1 MSLIVEP
8 KIYSGKDLETIFF
21 RPMLSGASAND
32 LGIKVLYN
40 MPVPTTLN
48 FWRRASD
55 VLQKFDSAGWNGGE
69 ASEKYQ
75 KTIELHKVKA
85 EMGYAAAD
93 YFSMVFEQ
101 ITNGSDVNL
110 DDLSGTALEEAETK
124 LFKEAIAES
133 IRATMWMGSTTR
145 ESGRFTTFDGFL
157 KEIVAQLDA
166 DEPEVTFSEI
176 TDTLYNAANAGEEI
190 LKAAWNNASDML
202 KEFKSQGNLVFFVT
216 SDIYSKY
223 EDSLDS
229 ATLEGAYQAK
239 QNGRESL
246 SYRGIPVVDVQ
257 LSSYLDY
264 LEDLPRSFVLLTD
277 RRNLALAVNTA
288 DFPGTEVRMWY
299 NPDEMENRQRAVF
312 MAGCSYLLPELIS
325 FEYKE

>member
-8 KIYSGKDLETIFF
+8 KTYSGKELESIFF
-21 RPMLSGASAND
+21 RPMLSGPDARE

-40 MPVPTTLN
+40 MPVPTVLN

-55 VLQKFDSAGWNGGE
+55 ILQKFDSAGWTGGE
-69 ASEKYQ
+69 GSEKYQ

-85 EMGYAAAD
+85 EMGYAASD

-101 ITNGSDVNL
+101 ITNGSDINL
-110 DDLSGTALEEAETK
+110 DDLSGTALEEAETR

-133 IRATMWMGSTTR
+133 IRATLWLGSTTR
-145 ESGRFTTFDGFL
+145 TSGLFSTFDGFL
-157 KEIVAQLDA
+157 KKMVDEFDD
-166 DEPEVTFSEI
+166 DEPQITFASI
-176 TDTLYNAANAGEEI
+176 TSTDYNAENAGETI
-190 LKAAWNNASDML
+190 LKRAWDNASDIL
-202 KEFKSQGNLVFFVT
+202 KEFKSQGNLVYFVT
-216 SDIYSKY
+216 SEIYAKY

-239 QNGRESL
+239 QQGRESL

-257 LSSYLDY
+257 LSNYLAQAG
-264 LEDLPRSFVLLTD
+264 DLPQNFALLTD

-299 NPDEMENRQRAVF
+299 NPDEMQNRQRAVF
-312 MAGCSYLLPELIS
+312 MAGCDYLLPELVSLIVKS
-325 FEYKE
+325 

>member
-8 KIYSGKDLETIFF
+8 KNYSGKELETIFF
-21 RPMLSGASAND
+21 RPMLSGPNARD
-32 LGIKVLYN
+32 LGIKVMYN
-40 MPVPTTLN
+40 MPVPTILN

-55 VLQKFDSAGWNGGE
+55 ILQKFENAGWNGGE
-69 ASEKYQ
+69 SSEKFQ

-101 ITNGSDVNL
+101 ITNGADINM
-110 DDLSGTALEEAETK
+110 DDLSGTSLEEAETK

-133 IRATMWMGSTTR
+133 IRATMWLGSTTR
-145 ESGRFTTFDGFL
+145 TSGQFSTFDGFL
-157 KEIVAQLDA
+157 KLMVDEFDA
-166 DEPEVTFSEI
+166 DEPQITFSSVSANDYDSENSGEI
-176 TDTLYNAANAGEEI
+176 I
-190 LKAAWNNASDML
+190 LKRAWDNSSSIL
-202 KEFKSQGNLVFFVT
+202 KEFKSQGNLVYFVT
-216 SDIYSKY
+216 SDIYAKY

-239 QNGRESL
+239 QQGRESL

-257 LSSYLDY
+257 LSSYLTQVD
-264 LEDLPRSFVLLTD
+264 DLPESFALLTD
-277 RRNLALAVNTA
+277 RRNLALAINTA

-299 NPDEMENRQRAVF
+299 NPDEMQNRQRAVF
-312 MAGCSYLLPELIS
+312 MAGCDYLLPELVSLIIKS
-325 FEYKE
+325 

>member
-8 KIYSGKDLETIFF
+8 KTYSGKDLETIFF
-21 RPMLSGASAND
+21 RPMLSGADAND

-55 VLQKFDSAGWNGGE
+55 ILQKFDSAGWNGGE
-69 ASEKYQ
+69 ASEKFQ
-75 KTIELHKVKA
+75 KTIQLHKVKA

-101 ITNGSDVNL
+101 ITNGADINL

-133 IRATMWMGSTTR
+133 IRATMWLGSTTR
-145 ESGRFTTFDGFL
+145 EDGQFSTFDGFL
-157 KEIVAQLDA
+157 TKLV
-166 DEPEVTFSEI
+166 DEMNAEELLISVSNI
-176 TDTLYNAANAGEEI
+176 NDTMYNAANAGEEI
-190 LKAAWNNASDML
+190 LKTAWNKASDIL
-202 KEFKSQGNLVFFVT
+202 KEFKSQGNLVYFVT

-239 QNGRESL
+239 QHGRESL

-257 LSSYLDY
+257 LSSYLTQVG
-264 LEDLPRSFVLLTD
+264 DLPESFALLTD

-299 NPDEMENRQRAVF
+299 NPDEMQNRQRAVF
-312 MAGCSYLLPELIS
+312 MAGCDYLLPELVSLI
-325 FEYKE
+325 YKD